1 MEDWFDMRVDPAQIA
16 KERAKA
22 RELRRTNWWQAQIQK
37 GVCHYCGRKFPPSE
51 LTMDHVVPLSRG
63 GRSTKGNIVPC
74 CKECNNGKKY
84 TMPVDEI
91 LTELDRE
98 DPDYAVAQE
107 AADTGVSI
115 DLPDDLM
122 RELVGDIDLPVGPE
136 PGSADAEADFGPSD
150 ESSPDNI

>member
-22 RELRRTNWWQAQIQK
+22 RELRRTNWWRAQIQK
-37 GVCHYCGRKFPPSE
+37 GVCHYCGGKFPPSE
-51 LTMDHVVPLSRG
+51 LTMDHIVPLSRG

-74 CKECNNGKKY
+74 CKACNNDKKY

-98 DPDYAVAQE
+98 GGLSDFEVPDIPSPEV
-107 AADTGVSI
+107 DVDI
-115 DLPDDLM
+115 DIPDD
-122 RELVGDIDLPVGPE
+122 
-136 PGSADAEADFGPSD
+136 PGQDV
-150 ESSPDNI
+150 

>member
-74 CKECNNGKKY
+74 CKNCNNGKKY

-91 LTELDRE
+91 LAELDRE
-98 DPDYAVAQE
+98 DRERE
-107 AADTGVSI
+107 AAQGGI
-115 DLPDDLM
+115 A
-122 RELVGDIDLPVGPE
+122 PE
-136 PGSADAEADFGPSD
+136 ADAPETED
-150 ESSPDNI
+150 

>member
-22 RELRRTNWWQAQIQK
+22 RELRRTNWWRALLQK
-37 GVCHYCGRKFPPSE
+37 GICHYCGKKFPASE

-74 CKECNNGKKY
+74 CKNCNNGKKY

-91 LTELDRE
+91 LAELDRE
-98 DPDYAVAQE
+98 DRERE
-107 AADTGVSI
+107 AAQAGQEPDAFDFPDTPEI
-115 DLPDDLM
+115 PDETD
-122 RELVGDIDLPVGPE
+122 D
-136 PGSADAEADFGPSD
+136 
-150 ESSPDNI
+150 

>member
-22 RELRRTNWWQAQIQK
+22 RELRRTNWWRALLQK
-37 GVCHYCGRKFPPSE
+37 GVCHYCGKKFPASE

-74 CKECNNGKKY
+74 CKNCNNGKKY

-91 LTELDRE
+91 LAELDRE
-98 DPDYAVAQE
+98 DRERAAAQAGQDASE
-107 AADTGVSI
+107 FC
-115 DLPDDLM
+115 
-122 RELVGDIDLPVGPE
+122 E
-136 PGSADAEADFGPSD
+136 PPGIPD
-150 ESSPDNI
+150 ESED

>member
-51 LTMDHVVPLSRG
+51 LTMDHIVPLSRG

-74 CKECNNGKKY
+74 CKECNNSKKY

-91 LTELDRE
+91 LAELDRE
-98 DPDYAVAQE
+98 DRERE
-107 AADTGVSI
+107 AAQ
-115 DLPDDLM
+115 
-122 RELVGDIDLPVGPE
+122 
-136 PGSADAEADFGPSD
+136 GSADDASRGPD
-150 ESSPDNI
+150 DPAQDV